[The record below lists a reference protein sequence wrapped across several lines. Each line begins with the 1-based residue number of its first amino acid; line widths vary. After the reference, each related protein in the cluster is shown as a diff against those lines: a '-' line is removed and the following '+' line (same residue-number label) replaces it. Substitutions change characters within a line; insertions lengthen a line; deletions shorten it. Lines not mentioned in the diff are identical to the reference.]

1 MEKPRKGKAGSQP
14 VTYDE
19 SFKIAVAREYLE
31 GKLSQAQ
38 LGRKHGLNSG
48 EVVRYFVNWYKKHLV
63 ADQPNIVQ
71 SDDQLLPDTPEH
83 RLQEE
88 LRLANLK
95 ITALEMMINIAEKE
109 LDIDIR
115 KKSGTK
121 PPVK

>member
-1 MEKPRKGKAGSQP
+1 MEKPKKGAQQGTS
-14 VTYDE
+14 VTYED

-38 LGRKHGLNSG
+38 LGRKYGLSSG
-48 EVVRYFVNWYKKHLV
+48 EVVRYFVNWYKKYNSQAEVSESGSRLESN
-63 ADQPNIVQ
+63 ADQN
-71 SDDQLLPDTPEH
+71 
-83 RLQEE
+83 LQEA

>member
-1 MEKPRKGKAGSQP
+1 MEKPRKGKTIGTP
-14 VTYDE
+14 VTYE
-19 SFKIAVAREYLE
+19 NSFKIAVAREYLE

-38 LGRKHGLNSG
+38 LGRKYGLTSG
-48 EVVRYFVNWYKKHLV
+48 EVVRYFVTWYKKNI
-63 ADQPNIVQ
+63 DGNQPTAP
-71 SDDQLLPDTPEH
+71 LDTSTDLG
-83 RLQEE
+83 LQEE

-109 LDIDIR
+109 LEIDIR

>member
-1 MEKPRKGKAGSQP
+1 MERPRKGKMTGAP
-14 VTYDE
+14 VTYEE

-38 LGRKHGLNSG
+38 LGRKYGLNSG
-48 EVVRYFVNWYKKHLV
+48 EVVRYFVNWYKKHIGHGQGSIAV
-63 ADQPNIVQ
+63 VETGNGDQK
-71 SDDQLLPDTPEH
+71 
-83 RLQEE
+83 LQDE

-95 ITALEMMINIAEKE
+95 ITALEMMINIAERE

>member
-1 MEKPRKGKAGSQP
+1 MEKPREGKIIGTP
-14 VTYDE
+14 VSYE
-19 SFKIAVAREYLE
+19 NSFKIAIAREYLE

-38 LGRKHGLNSG
+38 LGRKYGLNSG
-48 EVVRYFVNWYKKHLV
+48 EVVRYFVNWYKKNI
-63 ADQPNIVQ
+63 DGNQPSIP
-71 SDDQLLPDTPEH
+71 PDTGTDQG
-83 RLQEE
+83 LQEE

-115 KKSGTK
+115 KKPGTK

>member
-1 MEKPRKGKAGSQP
+1 MERPRKGKAGSNP

-31 GKLSQAQ
+31 GKLSQSQ

-48 EVVRYFVNWYKKHLV
+48 EVVRYFVNWYKKNIGKS
-63 ADQPNIVQ
+63 QPGATVPEDPQPSNTSQ
-71 SDDQLLPDTPEH
+71 QLLA
-83 RLQEE
+83 EE

-109 LDIDIR
+109 LDINIR

>member
-1 MEKPRKGKAGSQP
+1 MEKPRKGTQTGTS
-14 VTYDE
+14 VTYED

-38 LGRKHGLNSG
+38 LGRKYGLSSG
-48 EVVRYFVNWYKKHLV
+48 EVVRYFVNWYKKYISQTEASGSGSPLESN
-63 ADQPNIVQ
+63 ADQ
-71 SDDQLLPDTPEH
+71 